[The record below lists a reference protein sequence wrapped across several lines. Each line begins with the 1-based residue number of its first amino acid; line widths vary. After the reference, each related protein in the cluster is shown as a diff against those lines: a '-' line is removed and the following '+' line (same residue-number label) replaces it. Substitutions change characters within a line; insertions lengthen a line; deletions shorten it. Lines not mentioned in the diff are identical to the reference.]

1 MRQRRR
7 RASYLHAFF
16 GLVLALIFGVCPSL
30 AHAAPVTFTIS
41 IGNNA
46 PPRVESS
53 SAGELRYADDDAVR
67 YAELFSRLGPVWL
80 LSKLD
85 AKTARRY
92 PAWQH
97 KSRAPSLA
105 NLKDAVKQVAAQVA
119 QAQKRGESAQVLLT
133 FSGHGAL
140 SEQGEYYLSLSD
152 GQLTR
157 AMLYDEVLQPLQKA
171 RVHLIVDACH
181 AGGVVGVRGAF
192 DREVDAK
199 TQAVN
204 QDDRQALVGRYSLE
218 RFPNV
223 GALIASTPGQEAH
236 EWSRIE
242 AGVFTY
248 EVTSALLGAADLN
261 RDLRIEYGEVAAFVA
276 AANQRLENP
285 DAAPQLL
292 ARAPRDGALLLDLT
306 QLSQSL
312 LLTGSADKLGRFYIE
327 LGDGQ
332 RWLEAHV
339 PPSSR
344 VTLALPLRS
353 GSFVRSGGME
363 AEIPLTSNG
372 VVRVESLHFVP
383 NQLAARG
390 SVARALER
398 DLFAAPF
405 DRDTYQRF
413 AAQSDLPAISF
424 GTPRPLP
431 ARFTLVPD
439 APQRSKALPIAL
451 GAGAGAA
458 AITAAV
464 TGYLGYNAYQD
475 FHAEDRQRQ
484 ATELQHD
491 VKTYRNVALASA
503 AVALA
508 AGAGAYFTWQ

>member
-1 MRQRRR
+1 MQRRR
-7 RASYLHAFF
+7 WAPVFRATVGF
-16 GLVLALIFGVCPSL
+16 VLALIFGVVPAL
-30 AHAAPVTFTIS
+30 AHAEPATFTIS

-46 PPRVESS
+46 PPSS
-53 SAGELRYADDDAVR
+53 EARAGELRYADDDAVR
-67 YAELFSRLGPVWL
+67 YADLFARLGPVWL

-85 AKTARRY
+85 AKTARRH
-92 PAWQH
+92 PSWQS
-97 KSRAPSLA
+97 KSQAPTLA
-105 NLKDAVKQVAAQVA
+105 HLRQAVKQVAAQVA
-119 QAQKRGESAQVLLT
+119 QAKKRGETAQVLLT

-140 SEQGEYYLSLSD
+140 SERGEYFLSLSD

-157 AMLYDEVLQPLQKA
+157 AMLYDEVLEPLRQA

-192 DREVDAK
+192 DHEVDAK

-204 QDDRQALVGRYSLE
+204 GDDRQALVGRYSLE

-276 AANQRLENP
+276 TANQSLEDP

-312 LLTGSADKLGRFYIE
+312 VLTGRADKLGRFYIE

-339 PPSSR
+339 PPNAR
-344 VTLALPLRS
+344 VTLALPLRG
-353 GSFVRSGGME
+353 GSFVRAGGME
-363 AEIPLTSNG
+363 AEIPLTPGG
-372 VVRVESLHFVP
+372 VVRIESLHFVP

-398 DLFAAPF
+398 DLFASPF
-405 DRDTYQRF
+405 DRDNYRRF
-413 AAQSDLPAISF
+413 AAQSDLPPVAF
-424 GTPRPLP
+424 GAPRPLP
-431 ARFTLVPD
+431 PRFTLVPD
-439 APQRSKALPIAL
+439 APRRNKALPIAL
-451 GAGAGAA
+451 TTGAGAA
-458 AITAAV
+458 AITAAIS
-464 TGYLGYNAYQD
+464 GYLSYNAYQQ

-484 ATELQHD
+484 ATELRSD
-491 VKTYRNVALASA
+491 VVTYRNVALAST

-508 AGAGAYFTWQ
+508 AGAGAYFTW

>member
-1 MRQRRR
+1 MSRRR
-7 RASYLHAFF
+7 GWAPRWPAFVGF
-16 GLVLALIFGVCPSL
+16 VCALIFGVLPAP
-30 AHAAPVTFTIS
+30 AHAEPTTFTIS

-46 PPRVESS
+46 PPRVESGGV
-53 SAGELRYADDDAVR
+53 GELRYADDDAVR
-67 YAELFSRLGPVWL
+67 YADLFSRLGPVWL

-85 AKTARRY
+85 AKTARRN

-97 KSRAPSLA
+97 KSQAPTLA
-105 NLKDAVKQVAAQVA
+105 NLKETVKKVAAQVA
-119 QAQKRGESAQVLLT
+119 LAQKRGQAVQVVLT

-140 SEQGEYYLSLSD
+140 SDQGEYYLSLSD

-157 AMLYDEVLQPLQKA
+157 AVLYDEVLQPLRQA

-192 DREVDAK
+192 DHELEAK

-261 RDLRIEYGEVAAFVA
+261 RDLRIEYGEVAAFVS
-276 AANQRLENP
+276 AANQALENP

-312 LLTGSADKLGRFYIE
+312 VLTGRADKLGRFYIE

-363 AEIPLTSNG
+363 AEIPLSPGG

-413 AAQSDLPAISF
+413 AAQSDLPPVSF
-424 GTPRPLP
+424 GAPRPLP
-431 ARFTLVPD
+431 PRFELVPD
-439 APQRSKALPIAL
+439 APQRSKAIPIAL

-464 TGYLGYNAYQD
+464 SGYLSYNAYQQ

-484 ATELQHD
+484 ATELRSD
-491 VKTYRNVALASA
+491 VVTYRNVALASA
-503 AVALA
+503 AVAVT
-508 AGAGAYFTWQ
+508 AGVGAYLTWQ